1 VEGSLVGLTL
11 RQRVQGEVEAPTFFR
26 GAGAAV
32 ERRMPRMQNRP
43 VVARPLGVLA
53 CLSLLPLVACIRFVD
68 PKAAGNEGAAEKAS
82 AAEKDD
88 PRPLKPAGKEL
99 DLAQAALDASKWD
112 EAIAHAK
119 KAREIL
125 DAYEGRGYGSTE
137 ERHQHNQ
144 IRAEATL
151 VGGLAH
157 RGKGDP
163 LGAFLFI
170 DDKGFSAADCGEAR
184 KKACG
189 EHEELMYKS
198 DTFRGLT
205 MNYSGQQRASL
216 HPFFEVSLGNTTLST
231 TDFDMMKN
239 FWYPKSDY
247 LAIWVTSA
255 DANRFKS
262 AVQGER
268 ATYTIAGSAH
278 SITGTDCSKKVGEV
292 EIGRARF
299 DVKEC
304 HKGTSNYVG
313 ATLTFTMP
321 VEDGKALDLTK
332 SEALVI
338 FRRKDLK
345 QQGVTYSIGDVRL
358 VRTRAR
364 R

>member
-1 VEGSLVGLTL
+1 MDT
-11 RQRVQGEVEAPTFFR
+11 
-26 GAGAAV
+26 AA
-32 ERRMPRMQNRP
+32 
-43 VVARPLGVLA
+43 ALRPLRLFALV
-53 CLSLLPLVACIRFVD
+53 SLLPLAACIRFVG
-68 PKAAGNEGAAEKAS
+68 PKGAENESGPS
-82 AAEKDD
+82 STSSAEKDD

-112 EAIAHAK
+112 DAIAHAQ

-125 DAYEGRGYGSTE
+125 DAYAGRGYGSTE

-170 DDKGFSAADCGEAR
+170 DDKGFSAADCGETR

-205 MNYSGQQRASL
+205 VNYSGQQRGSL

-231 TDFDMMKN
+231 TTFDMMKN

-255 DANRFKS
+255 DGNRFKS
-262 AVQGER
+262 EVKGQDAK
-268 ATYTIAGSAH
+268 YTIAGSAH

-304 HKGTSNYVG
+304 HKDTSNYVG

-321 VEDGKALDLTK
+321 QKDGKALDLTK
-332 SEALVI
+332 TEALVI

-345 QQGVTYSIGDVRL
+345 QQGVVYSMGDVRL
-358 VRTRAR
+358 VGTRDR
-364 R
+364 K

>member
-1 VEGSLVGLTL
+1 MVSIV
-11 RQRVQGEVEAPTFFR
+11 AI
-26 GAGAAV
+26 
-32 ERRMPRMQNRP
+32 
-43 VVARPLGVLA
+43 ARPLRVLA
-53 CLSLLPLVACIRFVD
+53 CLSLLPLAACIRFVD
-68 PKAAGNEGAAEKAS
+68 PKAAGNEGGPEKTN

-88 PRPLKPAGKEL
+88 SRPLKPAGKEL
-99 DLAQAALDASKWD
+99 DLAQAALDGSQWD
-112 EAIAHAK
+112 DAIAHAT

-137 ERHQHNQ
+137 ERHLHDQ

-157 RGKGDP
+157 RGKSDP

-170 DDKGFSAADCGEAR
+170 DDKGFSAQACGDAR
-184 KKACG
+184 KKACV

-205 MNYSGQQRASL
+205 TNYSGQQRGSL
-216 HPFFEVSLGNTTLST
+216 QPFFGVSLGNTTLST
-231 TDFDMMKN
+231 TEFDMMKN
-239 FWYPKSDY
+239 FWHPKSDY

-255 DANRFKS
+255 DGNRFKS
-262 AVQGER
+262 AVQGQR
-268 ATYTIAGSAH
+268 ASYTIAGSAH
-278 SITGTDCSKKVGEV
+278 SISGTDCSKKVGEV

-321 VEDGKALDLTK
+321 LQDATPVDLTK
-332 SEALVI
+332 TEALVI

-345 QQGVTYSIGDVRL
+345 QQGVTFTMGDVRL
-358 VRTRAR
+358 VRTRDR
-364 R
+364 K

>member
-1 VEGSLVGLTL
+1 MNTGVTL
-11 RQRVQGEVEAPTFFR
+11 R
-26 GAGAAV
+26 
-32 ERRMPRMQNRP
+32 
-43 VVARPLGVLA
+43 LLA
-53 CLSLLPLVACIRFVD
+53 LVSLLPLAGCIQFIGPRGAD
-68 PKAAGNEGAAEKAS
+68 NESQENASSAEKA
-82 AAEKDD
+82 DT
-88 PRPLKPAGKEL
+88 RPLVPAGKEL
-99 DLAQAALDASKWD
+99 ELAQAALDASQWD
-112 EAIAHAK
+112 DATTHAA

-125 DAYEGRGYGSTE
+125 DAYEGRGYGSSE
-137 ERHQHNQ
+137 ERDLHNQ

-170 DDKGFSAADCGEAR
+170 DSKGFSAADCGEAR
-184 KKACG
+184 SKACG

-198 DTFRGLT
+198 DTFRGLST
-205 MNYSGQQRASL
+205 NYSGRSHGSL
-216 HPFFEVSLGNTTLST
+216 HPFFEVSLGNTMLST

-255 DANRFKS
+255 DGNRFKS
-262 AVQGER
+262 DVKDQNAK
-268 ATYTIAGSAH
+268 YTIAGSAH

-292 EIGRARF
+292 EIGSSRY

-304 HKGTSNYVG
+304 RKDTSSYVG

-321 VEDGKALDLTK
+321 LQDGKALDLTK
-332 SEALVI
+332 VEALVV

-345 QQGVTYSIGDVRL
+345 KQGVVYSLGDVRL
-358 VRTRAR
+358 VGTRDR